1 MLKNMHLFYV
11 MLDMRTTPSVTDV
24 MITRATMM
32 MIINSTASI
41 SNAVI
46 GAYLL
51 FH

>member
-1 MLKNMHLFYV
+1 MHLFYV
-11 MLDMRTTPSVTDV
+11 MLDMRTTLSVKDV
-24 MITRATMM
+24 MITRATMMM